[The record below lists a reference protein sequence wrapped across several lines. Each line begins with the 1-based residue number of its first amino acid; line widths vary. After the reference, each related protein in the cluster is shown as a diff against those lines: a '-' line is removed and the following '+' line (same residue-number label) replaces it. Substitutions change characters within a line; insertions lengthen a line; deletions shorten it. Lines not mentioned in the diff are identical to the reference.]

1 MSYDHM
7 NIGGRCAPGVAC
19 AAPMALPTYTQ
30 ACAPKIPMPVY
41 QPVIAPQQQFG
52 IVGGPA
58 HYTPP
63 PAISYGA
70 HYVCYN
76 AGHQSYNN
84 TIGTLASI
92 IAGAIYSTPMHG
104 GAMPGQLV
112 AQGGSSPY
120 ADYCPP
126 GQDPN
131 QYYHENCGCN
141 PPSYHPQPQPCP
153 PTHGGRGGYVEC
165 DPCKPRGPK
174 PYDHIFSGPPK
185 HDVSMPKAEDCKS
198 EQWEAKASGD
208 KGTIKISDRYE
219 IKLDETNSKW
229 TLTDKCEGK
238 TTTIWG
244 DPHLDTQINGN
255 LQFKETMS
263 FVLEDGTKITVK
275 TTPTNKSADATLSSE
290 LYITNGDKSIIVKG
304 LAKDGNGQYDAK
316 TSDGDLKV
324 VVSETN
330 GKAVDALID
339 DGALTVFQVGDLWV
353 NGATRKQL
361 TQSEI
366 DNAEENYD
374 GDESGAI
381 KGSDKKDDKLKGTDS
396 DDIYIA
402 TEGLDKFDGMGGID
416 TAVFSGDI
424 EDYKITRE
432 ADGTIIVK
440 DDDGNVTRLKDVEK
454 LKFNDETFT
463 VRVGTDQPNNFTDT
477 EGRELVFG
485 KEGNDTFTISGDNSE
500 VDYFSGGIGT
510 DTLKLSGKLSDYD
523 FSKDSNGNI
532 VVEDADGRTVAVLK
546 DVEKVTFEDGKSY
559 TISNLV
565 DGNSTPDQTTVALTA
580 DEAGASIGNN
590 TIDLTKALSELGKD
604 NVNKVTIDALAG
616 SDTLDLAKIAGAG
629 DNWAFS
635 VSGSTVTLTNDA
647 GEKIVI
653 SNVENV
659 KYKLNGAD
667 TSIALSALTQ
677 TNRDN
682 IDAYIG

>member
-1 MSYDHM
+1 MSYDQM
-7 NIGGRCAPGVAC
+7 NIGGRCAPGGVAC
-19 AAPMALPTYTQ
+19 PAPMALPTYTQ

-41 QPVIAPQQQFG
+41 QPVIHPQQQFG
-52 IVGGPA
+52 VVGGPST
-58 HYTPP
+58 YTPP
-63 PAISYGA
+63 PAISYGSQ
-70 HYVCYN
+70 YVCYN
-76 AGHQSYNN
+76 AGHQSYNQ

-92 IAGAIYSTPMHG
+92 IAGAIYSTPMNG
-104 GAMPGQLV
+104 GAMPGQLA
-112 AQGGSSPY
+112 AQGGSNPY
-120 ADYCPP
+120 AAYCPP

-131 QYYHENCGCN
+131 QYYQENCGCN
-141 PPSYHPQPQPCP
+141 PPSYHPQPYPCP
-153 PTHGGRGGYVEC
+153 PTHGGRGGYTEC

-198 EQWEAKASGD
+198 QQWEAKASGD

-229 TLTDKCEGK
+229 TLVDKCENK

-244 DPHLDTQINGN
+244 DPHLDTQANGN

-263 FVLEDGTKITVK
+263 FILEDGTKITVK
-275 TTPTNKSADATLSSE
+275 TTPYNKGDGTQTLSSE

-304 LAKDGNGQYDAK
+304 LANDSHAK

-339 DGALTVFQVGDLWV
+339 DGALTVYQVGDLWV

-374 GDESGAI
+374 GDESSAI
-381 KGSDKKDDKLKGTDS
+381 KGSDKKDDKLKGTDA

-402 TEGLDKFDGMGGID
+402 TDGLDKFDGKGGTD
-416 TAVFSGDI
+416 MAVFSGDV
-424 EDYKITRE
+424 EDYKITLE
-432 ADGTIIVK
+432 SDGTIIVK

-454 LKFNDETFT
+454 LKFGDETFT
-463 VRVGTDQPNNFTDT
+463 VKVGDDARNAFTDG

-485 KEGNDTFTISGDNSE
+485 KGGDDTFTINGDNSE
-500 VDYFSGGIGT
+500 VDYFNGGAGS
-510 DTLKLSGKLSDYD
+510 DTLVLTGKLSDYD

-546 DVEKVTFEDGKSY
+546 DVEKVTFADGKSY
-559 TISNLV
+559 SISNLI
-565 DGNSTPDQTTVALTA
+565 DGNSTPDQTTVTLTA
-580 DEAGASIGNN
+580 ADAGATTGND
-590 TIDLTKALSELGKD
+590 TITLTKALAELGKD
-604 NVNKVTIDALAG
+604 NVNKVVIDALG
-616 SDTLDLAKIAGAG
+616 GTGDTLNLAALNGTG
-629 DNWAFS
+629 TDWTFS
-635 VSGSTVTLTNDA
+635 YNSTTDTVTLTKGA
-647 GEKIVI
+647 ETIEVK
-653 SNVENV
+653 NVEKV
-659 KYKLNGAD
+659 QIGGTTYDFSSVAPTAD
-667 TSIALSALTQ
+667 QLTAIA
-677 TNRDN
+677 N
-682 IDAYIG
+682 YIK